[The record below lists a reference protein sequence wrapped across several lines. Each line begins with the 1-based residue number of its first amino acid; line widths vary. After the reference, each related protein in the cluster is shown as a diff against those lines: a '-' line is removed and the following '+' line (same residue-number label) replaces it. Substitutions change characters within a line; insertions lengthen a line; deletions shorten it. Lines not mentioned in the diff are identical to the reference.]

1 MTATN
6 PVQGF
11 IDVAGNVNRVKEDY
25 IAIDPKV
32 DIQKFHLKNIG
43 KLIEANESEIRS
55 EMNGI
60 FINKSKQI
68 ISTGRLQDE
77 YMSVK
82 EKSAFQ

>member
-1 MTATN
+1 MTANN
-6 PVQGF
+6 PVQGE

-25 IAIDPKV
+25 VAIDPKV

-60 FINKSKQI
+60 FINKSK
-68 ISTGRLQDE
+68 
-77 YMSVK
+77 
-82 EKSAFQ
+82 